1 MPDKSQGFQEKGRQ
15 GEESSQV
22 SLVSDITAIS
32 SDGKGKTSGGNIL
45 ELKDFTPIKD
55 NKHRSTQS
63 SDVNV
68 LQSGLADSK
77 APIEVGV
84 VKTLQAT
91 EPLKATSLSNGT
103 AVILQATD
111 HDTSASSSS
120 DHPQTDNSTSSQA
133 NSDSDYSSSKSSPG
147 YSCTSF
153 STDLCNERLSQLDR
167 SSFEKMNHVSSLN
180 FSEPSLEASDNR
192 NVIIRNDPD
201 YDRGVSTTNLSDSSS
216 VTPDFTNKVHQTRDS
231 IDVRWENEDDD
242 EDQKS
247 TLSRRTVKE
256 GMCCCYQAF
265 HRAFLQCVEETP
277 AMLSGLVLSL
287 AFCVAIIVLIPTTGR
302 VRRVCVCACVFAYVC
317 VHNSPIYSVF

>member
-1 MPDKSQGFQEKGRQ
+1 MPDKSQEFQEKGRQ
-15 GEESSQV
+15 GEESSQA
-22 SLVSDITAIS
+22 SLVSDITAIP
-32 SDGKGKTSGGNIL
+32 SDGKGKISGGNIL
-45 ELKDFTPIKD
+45 ELKVFTPVKD
-55 NKHRSTQS
+55 NKHQSTQS
-63 SDVNV
+63 SDINV
-68 LQSGLADSK
+68 LQPGPADSK

-84 VKTLQAT
+84 VKTVQAT
-91 EPLKATSLSNGT
+91 ETLKATSLSNGT

-111 HDTSASSSS
+111 HDTLASSSS
-120 DHPQTDNSTSSQA
+120 DQPQTDNSTSSQA

-147 YSCTSF
+147 YS
-153 STDLCNERLSQLDR
+153 DLCNERLSQLDR

-180 FSEPSLEASDNR
+180 FSEPSLDASDNR
-192 NVIIRNDPD
+192 NVIIQNDPD
-201 YDRGVSTTNLSDSSS
+201 YDRGVSTTDLSDRSS

-231 IDVRWENEDDD
+231 IDVRWENEDGE

-247 TLSRRTVKE
+247 TLSRQTVKE

-302 VRRVCVCACVFAYVC
+302 VRRVCVFAYVC
-317 VHNSPIYSVF
+317 VQNSPIYSTLKTGLILL